1 MRKSIHGKDERD
13 GPRNIKLT
21 APPGA
26 GYRKLRIGWWMDMS
40 ITEKDG
46 TEKIKGN
53 PKWLTK
59 VVAWRWYCVSNVA
72 LRGGG
77 VQRTWRSGLSGNL
90 TERKLMAV

>member
-77 VQRTWRSGLSGNL
+77 GGFNGHGGGGCPGI
-90 TERKLMAV
+90 

>member
-1 MRKSIHGKDERD
+1 
-13 GPRNIKLT
+13 
-21 APPGA
+21 
-26 GYRKLRIGWWMDMS
+26 MDMS

-77 VQRTWRSGLSGNL
+77 GGFKRTWWWGLSGNL